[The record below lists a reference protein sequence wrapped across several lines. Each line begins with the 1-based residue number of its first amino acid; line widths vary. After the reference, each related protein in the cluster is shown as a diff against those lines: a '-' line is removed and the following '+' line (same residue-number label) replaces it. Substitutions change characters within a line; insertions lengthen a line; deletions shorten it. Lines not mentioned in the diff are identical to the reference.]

1 MVTQQ
6 HFCTS
11 LNIPPFFW
19 ISGAEQHS
27 NTAFQ
32 CHSHTSCHCISLFIA
47 VTVLVTR
54 TTKVNTWTSTE
65 GQNWWKAE
73 RCSESYHGSNTL
85 AVCVIKHHCPKG
97 CASARTHGTFLPKQ
111 GDKPSHPTH
120 LDLLCICDHRVVAV
134 TLVTVLGYWHSHS
147 TNPTALWQSCCFPSL
162 QRTITYLQ
170 FSKRTALWVL
180 CKSINKY

>member
-11 LNIPPFFW
+11 LNIPHFFW

-32 CHSHTSCHCISLFIA
+32 CHSHTSYHCISLFIA

-54 TTKVNTWTSTE
+54 TTKVHTWTSTE

-73 RCSESYHGSNTL
+73 RCSNTL
-85 AVCVIKHHCPKG
+85 AVCVIKHHCQRVVHLQG
-97 CASARTHGTFLPKQ
+97 LTGHSIQKQ
-111 GDKPSHPTH
+111 GDKPSHATH

-134 TLVTVLGYWHSHS
+134 TLATVLGHWHPHS
-147 TNPTALWQSCCFPSL
+147 TNPTAPWQSCCFPSL
-162 QRTITYLQ
+162 QRTTTYLQ
-170 FSKRTALWVL
+170 LSKRTALWVL
-180 CKSINKY
+180 CESINKY